1 MVVIVCWCDRLSQ
14 YGKKDRFGSSCARSS
29 EERQGLASYD
39 SSGVKVVGSS
49 EVMTT
54 AGNRYKHT
62 RRNEKGKRQGAFILY
77 KHKFKEYDQRTLHEF

>member
-1 MVVIVCWCDRLSQ
+1 MSVVFYQNGSYRLLVRSAIAIRKID
-14 YGKKDRFGSSCARSS
+14 GFGSSFARST

-62 RRNEKGKRQGAFILY
+62 RGER
-77 KHKFKEYDQRTLHEF
+77 KETRCLHTLKA